1 MSELWQLGA
10 AELAGVIQRGEA
22 SSRQVVLSCLDRIDQ
37 MNPKLNAL
45 TVVLY
50 DSALKRADEID
61 QMRHRDE
68 AIGPLGGVPITVK
81 ENQDLLGSATTL
93 GLKPLKNA
101 LPETNSPHIAEILE
115 AGAIPIG
122 RTNMP
127 EFGMRWHTTNGLIG
141 ATKNP
146 WDPTLTPGG
155 SSGGEAAAI
164 ACGMSPLGIGNDGA
178 GSLRWPA
185 QCCGISALKPSHG
198 RVPVASGNQIA
209 QPIPFAFQLLGVHGP
224 MARKISDLRLCFQH
238 MCANSSGD
246 PWHTRAPFSGETLKQ
261 SMHVGIAREP
271 GGIAPHPDIAS
282 ALETAARQLEDA
294 GYVVEEV
301 ELPALQRAS
310 EIYTQ
315 IMSNYGRLTAEVQR
329 APVGLISEEYDQF
342 WSAFI
347 EPWEKAA
354 GETTHDPMM
363 ERGVIAQE
371 WSRMME
377 KTPLI
382 LAPIATQ
389 PAWKVGS
396 DLNSAFLSEWLVA
409 LRSVVAINLLGL
421 PSVAFPISSST
432 GLPQGVQI
440 IGPRFREDLCLRAA
454 EAVETRLSPT
464 TPIEP
469 TETS

>member
-10 AELAGVIQRGEA
+10 AELGEIIQRGEA

-37 MNPKLNAL
+37 INPKLNAI
-45 TVVLY
+45 TVVLHE
-50 DSALKRADEID
+50 SALKRADEID
-61 QMRHRDE
+61 QMRQQGE

-81 ENQDLLGSATTL
+81 ENQDLFGSATTL
-93 GLKPLKNA
+93 GLKPLENA
-101 LPETNSPHIAEILE
+101 FPKTDSPHIAEILQ

-146 WDPTLTPGG
+146 WDNSLTPGG

-164 ACGMSPLGIGNDGA
+164 ASGMSPLGIGNDGA

-198 RVPVASGNQIA
+198 RVPVASA
-209 QPIPFAFQLLGVHGP
+209 KSQPIPFAFQLLGVHGP

-238 MCANSSGD
+238 MCSNSSGD
-246 PWHTRAPFSGETLKQ
+246 PWHTRAPFSGETLEH
-261 SMHVGIAREP
+261 SMRVGIAREP
-271 GGIAPHPDIAS
+271 GGIAPHPGIVS

-294 GYVVEEV
+294 GYIVEEL
-301 ELPALQRAS
+301 ELPELSRAS

-329 APVGLISEEYDQF
+329 APVGVISEEYDQF
-342 WSAFI
+342 WNAFFD
-347 EPWEKAA
+347 PWEKAA
-354 GETTHDPMM
+354 GEITHDPMM
-363 ERGVIAQE
+363 ERGVIAQA

-377 KTPLI
+377 QTPLI

-396 DLNSAFLSEWLVA
+396 DLSSTFNTDWLAA

-421 PSVAFPISSST
+421 PSVALPIGSCD
-432 GLPQGVQI
+432 GLPHGVQI
-440 IGPRFREDLCLRAA
+440 IGPRFREDLCLQAA
-454 EAVETRLSPT
+454 ESVESRISPI
-464 TPIEP
+464 TPVEP
-469 TETS
+469 RF